1 MKKLVAYYSRSG
13 ENYFG
18 GSIKN
23 ISKGNTEVVAEM
35 IQNILDCDIFEIQQK
50 EPYSLNYQECTRQAQ
65 NDLKNHVRNELV
77 EYLDNIEEYDEIYLG
92 YPNYWGTCP
101 TAVFSFLD
109 KYDLS
114 NKKIYPFCT
123 NEGSGLGNS
132 VSDIQKECH
141 AQVMK
146 GLSIRGS
153 YVNDC
158 EDEVR
163 EWLGK

>member
-23 ISKGNTEVVAEM
+23 ISKGNTEVVAEK
-35 IQNILDCDIFEIQQK
+35 IAELVEADVFKIEQK
-50 EPYSLNYQECTRQAQ
+50 VPYSNNYSECTKQAQ

-77 EYLDNIEEYDEIYLG
+77 KYLENIDEYDEIYLG

-101 TAVFSFLD
+101 TAVFTFLD
-109 KYDLS
+109 KHDFS
-114 NKKIYPFCT
+114 NKRIYPFCT
-123 NEGSGLGNS
+123 NEGSGLGS
-132 VSDIQKECH
+132 SMSDIQKECD
-141 AQVMK
+141 AEVMK

-153 YVNDC
+153 HVNDC